1 MKHYNI
7 IIDVLGGYSADVS
20 HAGKELVGE
29 KSATILQRMQGSVMS
44 NTPTKHGAQFGN
56 CCLKLKRGLLLT
68 VLFIE
73 KKLNYCTLKFLLK
86 I

>member
-29 KSATILQRMQGSVMS
+29 KSAHHPTKNAEICHVKY
-44 NTPTKHGAQFGN
+44 TKHGAQFQN
-56 CCLKLKRGLLLT
+56 SCLNKED
-68 VLFIE
+68 F
-73 KKLNYCTLKFLLK
+73 C
-86 I
+86 